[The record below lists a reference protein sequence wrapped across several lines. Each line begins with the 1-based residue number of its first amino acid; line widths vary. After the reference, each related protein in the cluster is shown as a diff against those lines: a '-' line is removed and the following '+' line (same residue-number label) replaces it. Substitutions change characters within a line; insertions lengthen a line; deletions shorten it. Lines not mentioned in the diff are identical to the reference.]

1 MESGVN
7 LDVFEKLQEGVI
19 DMSILPSKFGLVA
32 LDSVSA
38 FALAMAISVA
48 VAALAIRAGRW
59 KLKMGLLPG
68 FKIPSSA
75 KAQENP
81 RPLG

>member
-1 MESGVN
+1 M
-7 LDVFEKLQEGVI
+7 QEGVI
-19 DMSILPSKFGLVA
+19 DMSILSSKFGLVA

-48 VAALAIRAGRW
+48 VAVLAIRAGRW

-68 FKIPSSA
+68 FKSL
-75 KAQENP
+75 
-81 RPLG
+81 PLRKLKRIRGRWE

>member
-19 DMSILPSKFGLVA
+19 DMSILSSKFGPVA

-38 FALAMAISVA
+38 IVLAIALSVA
-48 VAALAIRAGRW
+48 VAVLAIRAGRW
-59 KLKMGLLPG
+59 KVKMGLLPG
-68 FKIPSSA
+68 FKSLPLA

-81 RPLG
+81 RPLR